1 MPFTFAMIGRAIAEF
16 EMSMTFANA
25 PLDQFARGDRDA
37 MTRAQKRGAL
47 LFFGAANCVG
57 CHRVDGSSNEMF
69 SDVANHA
76 LGVPQLAPLF
86 GVGTGD
92 VVCDG
97 PQNNEDF
104 GAEQV
109 TGDPRDRYRF
119 RTSPLRNVAVQPAFF
134 HGGAFTHLDGD
145 SRNWLSVPPGL
156 AAVLAGSPVA
166 FQEADACWYGGG
178 CWCAARW

>member
-1 MPFTFAMIGRAIAEF
+1 
-16 EMSMTFANA
+16 
-25 PLDQFARGDRDA
+25 
-37 MTRAQKRGAL
+37 
-47 LFFGAANCVG
+47 
-57 CHRVDGSSNEMF
+57 MF

-97 PQNNEDF
+97 PQNNEDV

-134 HGGAFTHLDGD
+134 HDGACTHLDGD